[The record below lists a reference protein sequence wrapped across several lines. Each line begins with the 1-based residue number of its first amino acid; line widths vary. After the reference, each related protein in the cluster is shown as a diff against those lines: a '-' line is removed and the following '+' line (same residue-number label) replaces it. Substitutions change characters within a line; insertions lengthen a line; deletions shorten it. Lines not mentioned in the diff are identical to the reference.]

1 MNTLIILFYRIVAF
15 FTRVPEKTRALHK
28 GENSSKEILRLGRY
42 PYIENQALFSA
53 FKFGKGSLAN
63 FGCGPIAAFNA
74 LVSLGGSH
82 TIDDLSDIIS
92 TFEKKGAT
100 LSGKFGTSPLCVR
113 KYIEGRG
120 YKTGAISSGSHEK
133 LNAFE
138 KDYDAFITIFRNN
151 SKSLMDGLH
160 YVCINK
166 APNGYFI
173 THNPNHVANSFSE
186 AILKCSSKPAK
197 NVYTIG
203 IKNGSKEE
211 N

>member
-1 MNTLIILFYRIVAF
+1 MNALIILFYRIVAF
-15 FTRVPEKTRALHK
+15 FTRVPQKTRALHK
-28 GENSSKEILRLGRY
+28 SENSSKEILRLGRY
-42 PYIENQALFSA
+42 PYIENQTLFSA
-53 FKFGKGSLAN
+53 FSFGKGSLAN
-63 FGCGPIAAFNA
+63 FGCGPIATFNA

-82 TIDDLSDIIS
+82 TIDDLTNIIETYES
-92 TFEKKGAT
+92 KGAA
-100 LSGKFGTSPLCVR
+100 LSGKFGTSPVSVR
-113 KYIEGRG
+113 KYIESRG

-138 KDYDAFITIFRNN
+138 KEYDAFITIFRNN

-203 IKNGSKEE
+203 IKDVSKEE